1 MIATIE
7 FVKECF
13 DRFNAEMFA
22 GELPAIPIVLS
33 RAKTF
38 LGKVEYK
45 SIRGFFGRIWSNSDF
60 RMKISTAYDLPE
72 EELEDV
78 VLHEMIHYYIAV
90 KKIRDKS
97 AHGPR
102 FREMMK
108 SINAGYGRHITIS
121 HRLK

>member
-1 MIATIE
+1 MIATKE

-13 DRFNAEMFA
+13 ERFNGQIFA
-22 GELPAIPIVLS
+22 GELPNIPIVLS

-45 SIRGFFGRIWSNSDF
+45 SVRGFFGRILSNSDF
-60 RMKISTAYDLPE
+60 RMKISTTYDLPE
-72 EELEDV
+72 DVLEDV
-78 VLHEMIHYYIAV
+78 VLHEMIHYYIAL
-90 KKIRDKS
+90 KKIKDKS
-97 AHGPR
+97 AHGPK

-108 SINAGYGRHITIS
+108 RINAEYGRHITIS